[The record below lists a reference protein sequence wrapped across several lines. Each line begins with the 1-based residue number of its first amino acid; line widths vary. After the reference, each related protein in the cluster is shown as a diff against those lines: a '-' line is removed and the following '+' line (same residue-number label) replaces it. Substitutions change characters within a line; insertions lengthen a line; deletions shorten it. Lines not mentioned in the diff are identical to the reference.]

1 FGVIM
6 KNNEK
11 FKEQVESVMKE
22 PMAIEP
28 TDYEEKIRRNLI
40 VASSITLVMI
50 KLGLMP
56 AADSRF
62 LGGMKFDNLI
72 PDTIYTILFV
82 VVAYEF
88 VHYSWILIN
97 KFSYWRIRLTG
108 TKHTEFRGNRGSIGS
123 DYEQLDFTGK
133 SENSNLYVWML
144 ENNSASNSAIE
155 QLNKH
160 WLEVE
165 SLCQNIKSDSSK
177 QSNLNDLLKKL
188 NDIDNTIKGLEPHLT
203 NIRISASLHRFD
215 NWYHF
220 LVRSQSAKWLILDV
234 VLPASIGIYS
244 LYCLGDA
251 LF

>member
-1 FGVIM
+1 M

-40 VASSITLVMI
+40 VSSSITLVMI

-56 AADSRF
+56 TADSRF
-62 LGGMKFDNLI
+62 LGGMKFDNLT
-72 PDTIYTILFV
+72 PDTIYTILIV
-82 VVAYEF
+82 IVAYELL
-88 VHYSWILIN
+88 HYSWLLVN
-97 KFSYWRIRLTG
+97 KFSYWRVRLTG
-108 TKHTEFRGNRGSIGS
+108 TKHIEFRGNRGSVGS
-123 DYEQLDFTGK
+123 SFEALDFTGK

-144 ENNSASNSAIE
+144 ENNSATNSVVE

-165 SLCQNIKSDSSK
+165 GLCQGLKSDSSD
-177 QSNLNDLLKKL
+177 QSKLDGLLKKL
-188 NDIDNTIKGLEPHLT
+188 NEIDSSSKSLERHLT

-220 LVRSQSAKWLILDV
+220 LVRSQSVRWLLLDV
-234 VLPASIGIYS
+234 LLPVSIGIYS
-244 LYCLGDA
+244 LYCLSDA
-251 LF
+251 LL